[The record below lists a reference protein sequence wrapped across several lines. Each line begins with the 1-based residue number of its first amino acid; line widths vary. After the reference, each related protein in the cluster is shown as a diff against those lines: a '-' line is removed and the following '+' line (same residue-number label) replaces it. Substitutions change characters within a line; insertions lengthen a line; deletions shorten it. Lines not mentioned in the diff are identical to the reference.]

1 MKALLGLLAVH
12 ESGVELGLEE
22 LGLGVKLKLKLGTG
36 LELVVGRSY
45 GLKREVLALPTWQ
58 QIAEQQPHSLRPS
71 TRTSCLPK
79 TTKGAARSA

>member
-45 GLKREVLALPTWQ
+45 GLKREVLG
-58 QIAEQQPHSLRPS
+58 
-71 TRTSCLPK
+71 CN
-79 TTKGAARSA
+79 